1 MVKLWTNQGSVLRS
15 HLLAQHLEQL
25 GILDGLRSPPHIL
38 QNVLG
43 LLDDLVEL
51 IVLDSAKK
59 ILNIM
64 LLKNPIPTSS

>member
-1 MVKLWTNQGSVLRS
+1 MKS

-25 GILDGLRSPPHIL
+25 GVLDGLRSPSHIL

-59 ILNIM
+59 VRVKY
-64 LLKNPIPTSS
+64 LL